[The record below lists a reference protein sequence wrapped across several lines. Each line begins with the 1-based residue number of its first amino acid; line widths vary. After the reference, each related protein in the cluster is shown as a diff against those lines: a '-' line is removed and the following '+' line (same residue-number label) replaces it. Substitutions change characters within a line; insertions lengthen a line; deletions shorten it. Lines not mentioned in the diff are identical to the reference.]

1 MRGLFVDMEALSTS
15 FKNDASICLFAAV
28 GALSV
33 RLPPQLTLPKKLVEV
48 AKEEA
53 TPCLDKYI
61 RSASDSVKTL
71 SFVSRKLV
79 TSKTGV
85 YSDGGW

>member
-53 TPCLDKYI
+53 TP
-61 RSASDSVKTL
+61 
-71 SFVSRKLV
+71 
-79 TSKTGV
+79 
-85 YSDGGW
+85 